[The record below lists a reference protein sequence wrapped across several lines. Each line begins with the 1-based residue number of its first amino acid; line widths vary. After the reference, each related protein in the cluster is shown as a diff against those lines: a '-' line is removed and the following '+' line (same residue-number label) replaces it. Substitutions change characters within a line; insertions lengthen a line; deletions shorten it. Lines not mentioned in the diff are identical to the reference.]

1 MDDFIEV
8 LMNKI
13 KIFALTVLTV
23 MMVAL
28 VSCGG
33 GRQDATYKGKL
44 GTIEFKGDTVT
55 LTADDEVFKGTYTGN
70 AAKNGIVNITIN
82 EVSNDG
88 GKTFS
93 DDMEIYKASVEDG
106 VLTFEL
112 DGVPCNWSIVK

>member
-1 MDDFIEV
+1 
-8 LMNKI
+8 MNKI

-33 GRQDATYKGKL
+33 RQDATYKGKL

-55 LTADDEVFKGTYTGN
+55 WTWTWTDEDDEVFKGTYTGN
-70 AAKNGIVNITIN
+70 AAKNGNVNITIN

-93 DDMEIYKASVEDG
+93 DNMQIFKASVEDG
-106 VLTFEL
+106 VLTIEL
-112 DGVPCNWSIVK
+112 DGRPFNWSIVK

>member
-1 MDDFIEV
+1 
-8 LMNKI
+8 MNKI
-13 KIFALTVLTV
+13 KFFALTVLTV

-33 GRQDATYKGKL
+33 RQDATYKGEL

-55 LTADDEVFKGTYTGN
+55 MTTDYDEVFKGTYTGN
-70 AAKNGIVNITIN
+70 AAKNGNVNITIN
-82 EVSNDG
+82 EESKDG

-93 DDMEIYKASVEDG
+93 DSMEIYKASVEDG
-106 VLTFEL
+106 VLTIEL

>member
-1 MDDFIEV
+1 
-8 LMNKI
+8 MNKI
-13 KIFALTVLTV
+13 KFFALTVLTV
-23 MMVAL
+23 MMVAF
-28 VSCGG
+28 VSCG
-33 GRQDATYKGKL
+33 GRQDATYKGRF

-55 LTADDEVFKGTYTGN
+55 WTYDDVKVSKGTYTGN
-70 AAKNGIVNITIN
+70 AAKNGNVNITIN

>member
-1 MDDFIEV
+1 
-8 LMNKI
+8 MNKI
-13 KIFALTVLTV
+13 KFFALTVLTV

-33 GRQDATYKGKL
+33 RQDATYKGKH

-55 LTADDEVFKGTYTGN
+55 WTWTWTDEDDEVVKGTYTGN
-70 AAKNGIVNITIN
+70 AAKNGNVNITIN
-82 EVSNDG
+82 EVSDDG

-106 VLTFEL
+106 VLTIEL

>member
-1 MDDFIEV
+1 
-8 LMNKI
+8 MNKI
-13 KIFALTVLTV
+13 KFFALTVLTV

-33 GRQDATYKGKL
+33 RQDATYKGRY
-44 GTIEFKGDTVT
+44 GTFEFKGDTVT
-55 LTADDEVFKGTYTGN
+55 WTLDDDEVIKGTYTGN
-70 AAKNGIVNITIN
+70 AAKNGKVNMTFN
-82 EVSNDG
+82 EYSEDG

-93 DDMEIYKASVEDG
+93 DYMEIYKASVEEG

>member
-1 MDDFIEV
+1 
-8 LMNKI
+8 MNKI
-13 KIFALTVLTV
+13 KFFALTVLTV

-33 GRQDATYKGKL
+33 RQDATYKGRF

-55 LTADDEVFKGTYTGN
+55 WTDDDGVFKGTYTGN
-70 AAKNGIVNITIN
+70 AAKNGKVNITFN
-82 EVSNDG
+82 EYSGDG

-106 VLTFEL
+106 VLTIEL

>member
-1 MDDFIEV
+1 
-8 LMNKI
+8 MNQI
-13 KIFALTVLTV
+13 KFFALTVLTV

-33 GRQDATYKGKL
+33 RQDATYKGRF

-55 LTADDEVFKGTYTGN
+55 WTYDDDVFKGTYTGN

-106 VLTFEL
+106 VLTIEL

>member
-1 MDDFIEV
+1 
-8 LMNKI
+8 MNKI
-13 KIFALTVLTV
+13 KFFALTVLTV
-23 MMVAL
+23 MMVAF
-28 VSCGG
+28 VSCG
-33 GRQDATYKGKL
+33 GRQDATYKGRF

-55 LTADDEVFKGTYTGN
+55 WTYDDGVCKGTYTGN
-70 AAKNGIVNITIN
+70 AAKNGNVNITIN
-82 EVSNDG
+82 EYSNDG

>member
-1 MDDFIEV
+1 
-8 LMNKI
+8 MNKI
-13 KIFALTVLTV
+13 KFFALTVLTV

-33 GRQDATYKGKL
+33 GRQDATYKGRF

-55 LTADDEVFKGTYTGN
+55 WTYDDEVIKGTYTGN
-70 AAKNGIVNITIN
+70 AAKNGNVNITFN
-82 EVSNDG
+82 EESKDG

-106 VLTFEL
+106 VLTFEI
-112 DGVPCNWSIVK
+112 DGCPCNWSIVK

>member
-1 MDDFIEV
+1 
-8 LMNKI
+8 MNKI
-13 KIFALTVLTV
+13 KFFALTVLTV

-33 GRQDATYKGKL
+33 RQDATYKGD

-55 LTADDEVFKGTYTGN
+55 WTYDDVKVSKGTYTGN
-70 AAKNGIVNITIN
+70 AAKNGNVNITIN

-93 DDMEIYKASVEDG
+93 DRMEIYKASVEDG
-106 VLTFEL
+106 VLTIEL
-112 DGVPCNWSIVK
+112 DGHPFNWSIVK